1 MSTAIRTR
9 GLVCGHHGIPYVH
22 DLDLHVDEGEI
33 VVLVGPN
40 GAGKTTVLS
49 TLAGALPS
57 LGGNAQV
64 LGFPVLGQP
73 AHQIARR
80 GLVFVP
86 EDRGLFGQLTVA
98 QNLRLR
104 NRSRNQAVVDETLD
118 RFPSL
123 ALILK
128 RRAGLLSGGEQQ
140 LLALAG
146 AIVSQPKVLLI
157 DEMSL
162 GLAPKIV
169 AQLLELL
176 RTLANTDGIAVL
188 LVEQH
193 VHACLAIADRG
204 YVLNQGQ
211 LVAEGSSEELLQK
224 LDQLHNAYLGGPS
237 EQRAG

>member
-1 MSTAIRTR
+1 MSTAIRTC
-9 GLVCGHHGIPYVH
+9 GLVGGHHGIPYVH

-57 LGGNAQV
+57 LGGNAKV
-64 LGFPVLGQP
+64 LGLPILDQP
-73 AHQIARR
+73 AHRIARR

-104 NRSRNQAVVDETLD
+104 NRSRKTAIVDETLHL
-118 RFPSL
+118 FPTL
-123 ALILK
+123 ASILN

-146 AIVSQPKVLLI
+146 AIISEPKVLLI

-169 AQLLELL
+169 SQLLELL
-176 RTLANTDGIAVL
+176 RTLATSNGIAVL

-204 YVLNQGQ
+204 YVLNHGE

-224 LDQLHNAYLGGPS
+224 LDQLHNAYLGRPS
-237 EQRAG
+237 EQPAD